1 MEDKNNISNISKEDV
16 IPYTYSD
23 MNEGKEISE
32 LETFSFKKLFYKDI
46 NFFSFV
52 FLLILAIIF
61 IDIKIIYINI

>member
-32 LETFSFKKLFYKDI
+32 LESFSFKKLFHKDI
-46 NFFSFV
+46 KFFSV
-52 FLLILAIIF
+52 VLLLLSIIIF
-61 IDIKIIYINI
+61 FDIKIIYINS